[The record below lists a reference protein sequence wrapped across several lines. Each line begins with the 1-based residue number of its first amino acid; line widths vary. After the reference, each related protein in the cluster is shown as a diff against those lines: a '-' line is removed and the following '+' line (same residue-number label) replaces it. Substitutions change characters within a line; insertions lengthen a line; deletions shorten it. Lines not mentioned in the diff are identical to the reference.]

1 MSVIRTWKGAYK
13 QKPIGRERKSG
24 LLSTPEIQGGEGGT
38 VESGKNCKFTTPLTI
53 LVSWLKRPCESS
65 DGRGFGHESDLC
77 PCPVSLSLPQPISLM
92 MFVLRGKYWPNQ
104 LKTRMQWSVQIRN
117 MWFMSTWS
125 EFRPKLRP
133 QWGNDSQ
140 WSQHLSNTSEQL
152 AWNATNA
159 SYCPIL
165 ENKLF
170 RKEDALGIL
179 LTQQWHNQNQRALH
193 TSTVAFHHLYNF
205 PLHISSYHGGWC
217 RLRG

>member
-1 MSVIRTWKGAYK
+1 MEGVRTRVG
-13 QKPIGRERKSG
+13 SM
-24 LLSTPEIQGGEGGT
+24 
-38 VESGKNCKFTTPLTI
+38 
-53 LVSWLKRPCESS
+53 PC
-65 DGRGFGHESDLC
+65 LC
-77 PCPVSLSLPQPISLM
+77 PCPASLSLPQPISLM

-140 WSQHLSNTSEQL
+140 WSQHLSNASGQF
-152 AWNATNA
+152 AGNATNA

-165 ENKLF
+165 ENKLL

-193 TSTVAFHHLYNF
+193 TSTVAFHHVYNF
-205 PLHISSYHGGWC
+205 PLHIQSILIISWGVMQTERVGLGVFLSSTSTMDQDVYLGDM
-217 RLRG
+217 RFLNQR